1 MSELE
6 SIKAQ
11 YHIAKLKLYSYK
23 TKKTNYKESK
33 VADYVIEVY
42 DLIHYLIME
51 NEKDKALEILELCQ
65 EELKTLSATK
75 NLSRPYSR
83 NPFLRDN
90 DTFGPMLP
98 GVSE

>member
-1 MSELE
+1 MSKLE
-6 SIKAQ
+6 SITEQ
-11 YHIAKLKLYSYK
+11 YQIAKQKLYAYK

-65 EELKTLSATK
+65 EELKTLSATSSFK
-75 NLSRPYSR
+75 QHPKRS
-83 NPFLRDN
+83 FLRDN
-90 DTFGPMLP
+90 DSFGPMLP